1 MLDSGP
7 GFKSQPRRCWV
18 KVDRRIR
25 WHYTTTILL
34 LCIGARLTRY
44 RNCKFQNGCRTISR
58 HADGISRYSVP
69 PSAGP
74 LLPLLR
80 QTVQTYHASV
90 HQAAKWVAALLRVAR
105 VTAGL
110 AESSGIYRVGQKNR
124 TVFRLDNFVTVSY
137 SYKGVQYVKIFEIL
151 SRKMVQNSHFNE
163 FKYSW
168 PNLLKSSQ
176 QLKLCYI

>member
-1 MLDSGP
+1 VLDSGP

-124 TVFRLDNFVTVSY
+124 TVFRLDNFVTVIPIKACSMSKFSKFY
-137 SYKGVQYVKIFEIL
+137 REKWYKTRISMSLNIL
-151 SRKMVQNSHFNE
+151 GQICSNRHNS
-163 FKYSW
+163 
-168 PNLLKSSQ
+168 
-176 QLKLCYI
+176 